1 MRPIQVYVLAHL
13 DETVAGLSLDDI
25 LPGVIAALPL
35 PDNTGSKVLLKTQF
49 KQNLRATLRE
59 AESEL
64 NTDLRNQ
71 LLLIYSGI
79 IHRVMVHASNATLHA
94 AAKAEHVALFAGLVA
109 APPGFKLE
117 GEDEF
122 MFAFHAAVDPQNH
135 TLLAFAHKEW
145 PALLQQYLTFLPS
158 GRSRTITLKFVAYTV
173 MSLWQTL
180 TFVPDTEGA
189 CAPSAAREVAH
200 TSPVL

>member
-1 MRPIQVYVLAHL
+1 M
-13 DETVAGLSLDDI
+13 
-25 LPGVIAALPL
+25 
-35 PDNTGSKVLLKTQF
+35 LLKTQF